1 MCRRRFNK
9 FRSSFSLAAIA
20 VAVCL
25 LVIPGLFRHAS
36 AQEKPAATEGAAKGD
51 APAKAAD
58 SSPPATDW
66 ERLIYLPYRNLKQVF
81 EKEGAAVFMPYAQFL
96 KMWEK
101 TRVGDLRDPAKPPV
115 NAVIT
120 EAAYTGRIAGD
131 VAQIEAALT
140 IQVLGKPWVELPIQF
155 GDAAI
160 GKVTSTD
167 EKVLLQ
173 ATGNGTYA
181 LLFPKTGEHKVRL
194 DLTARVRTS
203 PDGRS
208 VEFDCPAS
216 GITSVDLS
224 VPAGDQAVEI
234 TPQAVVTP
242 QPGDDKTTRIKANLG
257 ATKKIGARWHPR
269 LSTAPAMEV
278 LTSVQN
284 VLDLRIA
291 DGLVHSHATLTYQ
304 VLRGQVDQLR
314 IAVPLDHRILDVT
327 AVGLK
332 SWKTAK
338 EEKSQVVTVDLLG
351 ADAKTIVVEVH
362 TERPIPEGPL
372 ELAGIDEMGVYRGI
386 HALGEVRENGI
397 VVVGQS
403 ADLSLSVQQQSG
415 LVRIEAGEVPE
426 ALRRPENQ
434 FYKYY
439 TPKFRLQV
447 AVKPVEPRLLV
458 EHRTQ
463 IVFRDDELQLVSQL
477 AYTVERA
484 GVFELRF
491 KLPENLKID
500 RVDCDPMKEFQ
511 APEGAGLL
519 IVALRE
525 KTLGQIGVTI
535 TAHRALDPAEKESRP
550 LPLIEPLGTARE
562 NGTITVY
569 APDSLEIIADEKGV
583 QGAQPA
589 RPDAGVPMQIGP
601 ARLASA
607 WSYTRRPEIPVR
619 TERKPTRLT
628 AAVATTITIRQ
639 DLTEVVT
646 IVNYGVLF
654 AGTDTFRFA
663 VPEAVAADVQIESAD
678 PAGAPIK
685 QKSRADAAEDGWVA
699 WTVIMQREL
708 TGRIPIRVRY
718 DLKPE
723 QKDKVTNIAVEPLRV
738 LDTPGKTDAAPRIVP
753 AAVSGEITVQKDRSL
768 SVSAKGE
775 DLEPI
780 DVRELTL
787 LPQEGN
793 LAYRYFKQPEKLSD
807 SFKLE
812 LTATRHEIQEVVET
826 VVGKALVEVV
836 CSEDKLATYRCRY
849 RLKTSERQRLAVEL
863 PKDVEI
869 LDTFVAGKRVDLEK
883 ETGKSAAK
891 DREAFTLNV
900 ARATPSDVPFVI
912 ALVFRAPFKD
922 NPLRGRGGVLRL
934 AFPVMG
940 GETKQGHAAVAV
952 QQLRTAVWVPKEFA
966 LVGTPHGFTP
976 EQPTRLHLI
985 TGAVGYAAST
995 APLESWF
1002 GETASAGAAGFAFT
1016 PAGRAFTYSRLGSSD
1031 AIEVSYWRT
1040 NWYTWWISG
1049 TLAIIAIVLAYTS
1062 WENRLSIVLV
1072 VCFACAMYALHDSD
1086 QTLNGLAAARW
1097 GIAAMLAYWF
1107 IHALNRPK
1115 PRAAPVVY
1123 NPADPSTAVSAL
1135 AVVIPPPA
1143 TPSAQRT
1150 TALSRRMTGRRSR
1163 GRASPRTKH
1172 GTSVRANRNAPKLW

>member
-1 MCRRRFNK
+1 MF
-9 FRSSFSLAAIA
+9 FRQFKKQLVSPLSALA
-20 VAVCL
+20 VATCL
-25 LVIPGLFRHAS
+25 LITLVSNRSAA
-36 AQEKPAATEGAAKGD
+36 AQEKPTAEG
-51 APAKAAD
+51 PAKVVELP
-58 SSPPATDW
+58 PPATDW
-66 ERLIYLPYRNLKQVF
+66 ERLVYLPYKNLKQVF
-81 EKEGAAVFMPYAQFL
+81 EKEGAAVFMPYAQFI
-96 KMWEK
+96 KMWDK
-101 TRVGDLRDPAKPPV
+101 TRAGDLRDPAKPPV

-131 VAQIEAALT
+131 VANIEAALT

-167 EKVLLQ
+167 DKVLLQ

-181 LLFPKTGEHKVRL
+181 LLFPKAGEHKVRL
-194 DLTARVRTS
+194 ELTAKVRTS

-208 VEFDCPAS
+208 VEIDCPAS
-216 GITSVDLS
+216 GITSVDLT

-242 QPGDDKTTRIKANLG
+242 QQGDDKTTRIKANLG

-278 LTSVQN
+278 LTTLQN

-327 AVGLK
+327 AAGLK
-332 SWKTAK
+332 SWKTTKDA
-338 EEKSQVVTVDLLG
+338 KSQIVTVDLLG
-351 ADAKTIVVEVH
+351 ADAKTIAVEVH
-362 TERPIPEGPL
+362 TERPVPDGPL
-372 ELAGIDEMGVYRGI
+372 ELAGVDDMGLYRGI

-403 ADLSLSVQQQSG
+403 TDLALSVQQQSG
-415 LVRIEAGEVPE
+415 LVRIEAAEVPE

-477 AYTVERA
+477 GYTVERA

-491 KLPENLKID
+491 RLPENLKID

-525 KTLGQIGVTI
+525 KTLGKIAVTI
-535 TAHRALDPAEKESRP
+535 TAHRALDPADKDSHP

-569 APDSLEIIADEKGV
+569 GPDSLEIIADEKGV

-589 RPDAGVPMQIGP
+589 RPDAGVPLQVGP
-601 ARLASA
+601 ARLASS

-663 VPEAVAADVQIESAD
+663 VPEAVAAEVQIESAD
-678 PAGAPIK
+678 PAGSPIK
-685 QKSRADAAEDGWVA
+685 QKSRAEAAEDGWVA
-699 WTVIMQREL
+699 WTVVMQREL

-723 QKDKVTNIAVEPLRV
+723 QKDKITNIAVEPVRV
-738 LDTPGKTDAAPRIVP
+738 LDTPGKTEASPRIVP

-775 DLEPI
+775 DFEAI

-807 SFKLE
+807 PFKLE

-826 VVGKALVEVV
+826 VVAQAFVEVV
-836 CSEDKLATYRCRY
+836 VTEDQRATYRCRY
-849 RLKTSERQRLAVEL
+849 RLKTSERQRLAIDL
-863 PKDVEI
+863 PKDIDI

-883 ETGKSAAK
+883 ENVKSTTK
-891 DREAFTLNV
+891 DRDAYTLNV
-900 ARATPSDVPFVI
+900 ARATPSDEPFVI
-912 ALVFRAPFKD
+912 ALVFRAPFKE

-934 AFPVMG
+934 AFPHLG

-952 QQLRTAVWVPKEFA
+952 QQLRTAIWVPKDFA
-966 LVGTPHGFTP
+966 LVGTPKDFTP
-976 EQPTRLHLI
+976 EQPTRLDLV
-985 TGAVGYAAST
+985 TGAVGYSGST

-1002 GETASAGAAGFAFT
+1002 GDAASAGGAGFAFT
-1016 PAGRAFTYSRLGSSD
+1016 TAGRAFAYSRLGSSD

-1049 TLAIIAIVLAYTS
+1049 TLAVIAVVLAYTS
-1062 WENRLSIVLV
+1062 WENRLSIILLV
-1072 VCFACAMYALHDSD
+1072 GFGCAMYSLHDPD
-1086 QTLNGLAAARW
+1086 QTINGLAAARW
-1097 GIAAMLAYWF
+1097 GIAAMLAFWF
-1107 IHALNRPK
+1107 IHAMNRPK
-1115 PRAAPVVY
+1115 PRAEPAVY
-1123 NPADPSTAVSAL
+1123 NPADPATAVSAM
-1135 AVVIPPPA
+1135 AAVIPPPG
-1143 TPSAQRT
+1143 TP
-1150 TALSRRMTGRRSR
+1150 
-1163 GRASPRTKH
+1163 P
-1172 GTSVRANRNAPKLW
+1172 TSGDAGQGEGQPHEPG